1 MLGFALHAVNAFEV
15 NHLLIGS
22 CLFVAALC
30 YKQMALYY
38 SPAVFF
44 YLLRKCIYPKLD
56 LLLLLKLAI
65 IVIISFGA
73 MLAPL
78 VTSVESILQVLRR
91 VFPFTRGLYE
101 DKVANV
107 WCALNTVLKLRQ
119 LLSLSQLQQLRYLFE
134 FYLRI

>member
-1 MLGFALHAVNAFEV
+1 MLGLALHAVNAFEL

-38 SPAVFF
+38 SPAIFC
-44 YLLRKCIYPKLD
+44 YLLQKCMYPKLD
-56 LLLLLKLAI
+56 LFLLFKLAT
-65 IVIISFGA
+65 IVLFSFGA

-78 VTSVESILQVLRR
+78 MTSVESILQVVRR
-91 VFPFTRGLYE
+91 VFPFARGLYE

-119 LLSLSQLQQLRYLFE
+119 LLSLSQLQQLR
-134 FYLRI
+134 